1 MYKQPYVLSVYALF
15 NVLFACI
22 NLFIKKKIVS
32 ITSFTILLKWVSVTI
47 KRKKSFYK

>member
-22 NLFIKKKIVS
+22 NLFIKKKNCLDNLIYYTTQVS
-32 ITSFTILLKWVSVTI
+32 FSNN
-47 KRKKSFYK
+47 